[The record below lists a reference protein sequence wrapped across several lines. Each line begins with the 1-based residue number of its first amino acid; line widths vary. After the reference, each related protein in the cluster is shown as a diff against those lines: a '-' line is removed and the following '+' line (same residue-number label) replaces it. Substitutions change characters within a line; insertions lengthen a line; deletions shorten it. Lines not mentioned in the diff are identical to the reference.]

1 MILFF
6 MATYLVIALPT
17 LMLIW
22 AMLVVAKWDD
32 KERGYDLLE
41 DRISSFG

>member
-6 MATYLVIALPT
+6 MAVYLVIALSA

-22 AMLVVAKWDD
+22 VTLVVAKWDD
-32 KERGYDLLE
+32 TERG
-41 DRISSFG
+41 